1 MGGVV
6 VMYVKTEAG
15 STTISTFD
23 DKGDP
28 FLYRIMSGRDG
39 SIRISAIDQDEIA
52 IRPASSNVV
61 EVKGQS

>member
-23 DKGDP
+23 DKGNP
-28 FLYRIMSGRDG
+28 FLYRIMPGQSG
-39 SIRISAIDQDEIA
+39 SIRISAIDQDEVT
-52 IRPASSNVV
+52 IRPKSSGVI